1 MVPVWTSLSAWGDR
15 YWFYEIKTA
24 LSARACIREA
34 LAQLLEYS
42 YWPRAQEAERLI
54 IVGEPALDAEA
65 SAFLDRLRERF
76 AVPIYYQQFLMDRG
90 SLVE

>member
-1 MVPVWTSLSAWGDR
+1 MDVVVRLGIR

-42 YWPRAQEAERLI
+42 YWPEHRRL
-54 IVGEPALDAEA
+54 
-65 SAFLDRLRERF
+65 SA
-76 AVPIYYQQFLMDRG
+76 
-90 SLVE
+90 